1 MVRPR
6 IFYETQKTRTNK
18 QRGER
23 RDFRQQQR
31 LLSLLFL
38 LREYQH
44 DDTIQW
50 IAAFLLREYQHDD
63 TIQWI
68 AAPKLTEIVEV
79 ENETWQGAKFGVC

>member
-1 MVRPR
+1 MMIR
-6 IFYETQKTRTNK
+6 
-18 QRGER
+18 
-23 RDFRQQQR
+23 
-31 LLSLLFL
+31 S
-38 LREYQH
+38 
-44 DDTIQW
+44 TIQW